1 MKLTQEPCH
10 LEVCSRLVRFG
21 DTQVLITEVW
31 DRPNERFQALHHQLL
46 ASAQAVKYAH
56 ENYPKFRMGDM
67 NLFCTMYPLTCNP
80 DDVIATQK
88 EMQMMNWFCSD
99 IQIRGI
105 YPYYADRYFEEK
117 GIRIIMEEN
126 DKEILREGT
135 VDFYTCSYYMSN
147 CVSTDPKHAKVS
159 GNLLGGIANPYLKSS
174 DWGWQIDPRGT
185 SLCTELKFIAVM
197 EFQSWW

>member
-1 MKLTQEPCH
+1 
-10 LEVCSRLVRFG
+10 
-21 DTQVLITEVW
+21 
-31 DRPNERFQALHHQLL
+31 
-46 ASAQAVKYAH
+46 
-56 ENYPKFRMGDM
+56 MGDM

-126 DKEILREGT
+126 DKEILR
-135 VDFYTCSYYMSN
+135 
-147 CVSTDPKHAKVS
+147 
-159 GNLLGGIANPYLKSS
+159 
-174 DWGWQIDPRGT
+174 
-185 SLCTELKFIAVM
+185 
-197 EFQSWW
+197 